1 MHNFTFQAKNDGSV
15 SNFTLA
21 QRLRREREKSTTS
34 PTHATKRAYT
44 STNNTISTA
53 CVLPQTPNLN
63 DYSVNA
69 ITPLTVESV
78 DVMEVDPEQQASLDQ
93 NLAEEMLHAFDAPIN
108 VILVHEEADFHEDEQ
123 ESPSIPSPLNLLENI
138 LSMPSTSSVPVHG

>member
-34 PTHATKRAYT
+34 PTHATKKACT

-69 ITPLTVESV
+69 TTPLTVESV
-78 DVMEVDPEQQASLDQ
+78 DVMEIDPEQQASLAR
-93 NLAEEMLHAFDAPIN
+93 NLDEEMLNASDVPIN
-108 VILVHEEADFHEDEQ
+108 DISYTKKL
-123 ESPSIPSPLNLLENI
+123 I
-138 LSMPSTSSVPVHG
+138 SVKMNTYTL